1 MGSKFT
7 EVVVREPAP
16 EWFTGIVS
24 RWNSYSG
31 SYGHILRDSDR
42 ARVIVYTKECPGGR
56 PLRPGTRVRF
66 KLDPQRQG
74 RLPLIALSVEY
85 VKTK

>member
-1 MGSKFT
+1 MQHLDQRRHAVDARVF
-7 EVVVREPAP
+7 
-16 EWFTGIVS
+16 I
-24 RWNSYSG
+24 
-31 SYGHILRDSDR
+31 RDSDR

-66 KLDPQRQG
+66 KLDPQQQG